1 MEIWDLLRMVVHNQ
15 ASDLHLSA
23 GLPPM
28 QRLHGEICRLPFPAM
43 SSDEVAQMLALVMT
57 EAQKA
62 QLAQDL
68 ECDFAFDS
76 SELGDFPQV
85 GRFRV
90 NVFHQSRGLGA
101 VFRVIPAKVPN
112 LDELKAPIIL
122 KDIANSGHGLVLVTG
137 ATGSGKSTTL
147 AAMVDH
153 INRHSAKHIVTLE
166 DPIEFVHASKNALIH
181 QREVGKHTQSFS
193 NALRAAL
200 REDPDV
206 ILVGE
211 MRDLE
216 SIRLAL
222 TAAETGHLVLASL
235 HTNSAAKAIDRL
247 VDAFP
252 AGEKEMIRTMLA
264 ESLSAVVSQT
274 LCLDSAGQGRVA
286 AYEVMVV
293 TTAIRHLIR
302 ENKIAQ
308 IYSAIQTGQ
317 SVGMQTLDQH
327 LAILRDQNFIS
338 VEEARKKAVN
348 KELFHA

>member
-1 MEIWDLLRMVVHNQ
+1 MEIWALLQTVMNNQ
-15 ASDLHLSA
+15 ASDLHLSS
-23 GLPPM
+23 GLPAM
-28 QRLHGEICRLPFPAM
+28 QRLHGEIHP
-43 SSDEVAQMLALVMT
+43 LAETAFSAADVRRILREVMT
-57 EAQKA
+57 QSQQEELEQN
-62 QLAQDL
+62 L
-68 ECDFAFDS
+68 ECDFS
-76 SELGDFPQV
+76 LDFSGV

-90 NVFHQSRGLGA
+90 NAFHQARGLSA
-101 VFRVIPAKVPN
+101 VFRVIPAITPK
-112 LDELKAPIIL
+112 LDDLRAPIIL
-122 KDIANSGHGLVLVTG
+122 KDIADSPHGLVLVTG

-147 AAMVDH
+147 TAMLDYINQQRAAH
-153 INRHSAKHIVTLE
+153 IITLE
-166 DPIEFVHASKNALIH
+166 DPIEFVHSPKKSLIQ
-181 QREVGKHTQSFS
+181 QREIGAHTQSFS
-193 NALRAAL
+193 QALRSAL

-235 HTNSAAKAIDRL
+235 HTNSAAKTIDRI

-264 ESLSAVVSQT
+264 ESLKAVVSQT
-274 LCLDSAGQGRVA
+274 LCQNLAGQGRLA

-317 SVGMQTLDQH
+317 SLGMQTLDQH
-327 LAILRDQNFIS
+327 LAILRDQNLIS
-338 VEEARKKAVN
+338 LKEARQKAVS
-348 KELFHA
+348 KDLFQG

>member
-23 GLPPM
+23 ALPPM
-28 QRLHGEICRLPFPAM
+28 QRLHGEMCRLELPAT
-43 SSDEVAQMLALVMT
+43 SSDEVMSMLASVMT
-57 EAQKA
+57 EGQKA
-62 QLAQDL
+62 QLEQYL
-68 ECDFAFDS
+68 ECDVSF
-76 SELGDFPQV
+76 DFPDV
-85 GRFRV
+85 SRFRV
-90 NVFHQSRGLGA
+90 NAFHQSRGLAA
-101 VFRVIPAKVPN
+101 VFRIIPSKVPS
-112 LDELKAPIIL
+112 LDELKAPVIL
-122 KDIANSGHGLVLVTG
+122 KDIANSGRGLVLVTG

-147 AAMVDH
+147 AAMVDY
-153 INRHSAKHIVTLE
+153 INSHHAKHIVTLE
-166 DPIEFVHASKNALIH
+166 DPIEFVHLSKSSLIH

-211 MRDLE
+211 MRDLD

-235 HTNSAAKAIDRL
+235 HTNSAAKTIDRI

-252 AGEKEMIRTMLA
+252 AGEKEMIRAMLA
-264 ESLSAVVSQT
+264 ESLKAVVSQT
-274 LCLDSAGQGRVA
+274 LCRDVLGQSRLA
-286 AYEVMVV
+286 AYEIMVV

-317 SVGMQTLDQH
+317 SLGMQTLDQH
-327 LAILRDQNFIS
+327 LSILFNQHLIAS
-338 VEEARKKAVN
+338 EEFRKNGVN
-348 KELFHA
+348 KDQVFG

>member
-23 GLPPM
+23 ELPPM
-28 QRLHGEICRLPFPAM
+28 QRVHGEMCHLALPVL
-43 SSDEVAQMLALVMT
+43 SSDEVGRMLASVMS
-57 EAQKA
+57 EAQRA
-62 QLAQDL
+62 QLAQYL
-68 ECDFAFDS
+68 ECDFSFDF
-76 SELGDFPQV
+76 SEV

-90 NVFHQSRGLGA
+90 NAFHQNRGLAA
-101 VFRVIPAKVPN
+101 VFRVIPSKVPN
-112 LDELKAPIIL
+112 LDELKAPIIF
-122 KDIANSGHGLVLVTG
+122 KDIANSAHGLVLVTG

-147 AAMVDH
+147 AAMVDY
-153 INRHSAKHIVTLE
+153 INCSHAKHIVTLE
-166 DPIEFVHASKNALIH
+166 DPIEFVHTSKSSLIH

-211 MRDLE
+211 MRDLD

-235 HTNSAAKAIDRL
+235 HTNSAAKTIDRI

-252 AGEKEMIRTMLA
+252 VGEKEMIRTMLA
-264 ESLSAVVSQT
+264 ESLKAVVSQT
-274 LCLDSAGQGRVA
+274 LCRDVAEQGRLA
-286 AYEVMVV
+286 AYEIMVV

-317 SVGMQTLDQH
+317 SLGMQTLDQH
-327 LAILRDQNFIS
+327 LSILFNQHLIS
-338 VEEARKKAVN
+338 ADELLSQAVN
-348 KELFHA
+348 K